1 MQEKETSLK
10 SRKALWG
17 ELYLTFAGIGAVT
30 FGGGYAMLPILE
42 RELTEKRDWATE
54 DELLDYYAIGQ
65 STPGIIAVNTATFVG
80 YKNGGVLG
88 GLAAT
93 LGMVT
98 PALIIITLIAS
109 LLGRFNEIPLVRK
122 ALEGVNIA
130 VAVLLL
136 SSLRKF
142 ARKTVTGLLPGLLCA
157 AAYLAVGFLGFSPI
171 TVVFASAG
179 IGLLSFLVSGR
190 KS

>member
-1 MQEKETSLK
+1 MN

-42 RELTEKRDWATE
+42 RELTEKRDWASE
-54 DELLDYYAIGQ
+54 EELLDFYAIGQ

-80 YKNGGVLG
+80 YRNGGIVG
-88 GLAAT
+88 GITAT

-98 PALIIITLIAS
+98 PALIIITLIAA
-109 LLGRFNEIPLVRK
+109 LLGRFHEMEMVRK
-122 ALEGVNIA
+122 ALDGVNIA

-142 ARKTVTGLLPGLLCA
+142 AKKTVTGLLPGLLCA
-157 AAYLAVGFLGFSPI
+157 GAFLAVGFLGFSPI

-179 IGLLSFLVSGR
+179 MGLTSGMIR
-190 KS
+190 RRRA